1 MQCAWTAL
9 AIAQTLACA
18 CGCYSI
24 NYDTRGVEQR
34 VQALER
40 AVKKAANR
48 IAVLKAERAYLAR
61 PARIEPLARAL
72 GMQPLTERQYVRL
85 GSLEPRHDRPTGGLH
100 APHPAQR
107 HGPARAV
114 EEFRGH

>member
-1 MQCAWTAL
+1 MQWAWTAL

-18 CGCYSI
+18 SGCYSI
-24 NYDTRGVEQR
+24 NYDTRGLEKR

-40 AVKKAANR
+40 AVKKATNR

-72 GMQPLTERQYVRL
+72 GMQPLTERQYVGL
-85 GSLEPRHDRPTGGLH
+85 GGLNLRHDRPNGGLH
-100 APHPAQR
+100 PPHPAQGD
-107 HGPARAV
+107 GPARAV
-114 EEFRGH
+114 EESRGH